1 MSGGTIK
8 STHSLKV
15 SASAGDK
22 AEVSSSD
29 AGIVS
34 VALDLT
40 IEVIEEIPLP

>member
-8 STHSLKV
+8 STHSLNV

-22 AEVSSSD
+22 TEVSSSD

-40 IEVIEEIPLP
+40 IDVIEEIPLP